1 MCRLFGLHVGPD
13 PVSATFWLVDAPD
26 SLAVQ
31 SRRNPDGVGIG
42 VFGPDGA
49 PIVDKQPVAAWQDT
63 DFMCEARELRGTT
76 FVAHVRYA
84 STGELAVRNT
94 HPFEQE
100 GRVFAHNGVIH
111 GLDQLD
117 ERLRTLDA
125 RHLVHGETDSE
136 RLFALITAETAR
148 HGGAV
153 TEGITAA
160 LTWVAANLP
169 VYSLNF
175 VLATATDLW
184 ALRYPA
190 THELYVLERPP
201 GGAAGAAA
209 ALDSRSERIHARCAH
224 LDARSSLIVASE
236 PMDLEPGWRLLD
248 PGELIHSGADL
259 TVESTRPLPP
269 QPRLLLRRSDLDART
284 AASQHEGGQ

>member
-1 MCRLFGLHVGPD
+1 MCRLFGMHVGPV
-13 PVSATFWLVDAPD
+13 PVPATFWLVDAPD
-26 SLAVQ
+26 SLVVQ

-42 VFGPDGA
+42 VFGPDGT
-49 PIVDKQPVAAWQDT
+49 PIVDKQPIAAWRDT
-63 DFMCEARELRGTT
+63 EFMCAARELRGTT

-84 STGELAVRNT
+84 STGELAVHNT

-100 GRVFAHNGVIH
+100 GRLFAHNGVIH
-111 GLDQLD
+111 GLDELD
-117 ERLRTLDA
+117 RRLRSLEA
-125 RHLVHGETDSE
+125 AHLVRGETDSE

-160 LTWVAANLP
+160 LTWIADHLP

-175 VLATATDLW
+175 VLTTATDLW

-201 GGAAGAAA
+201 GGAAGAAG
-209 ALDSRSERIHARCAH
+209 ALDSRTERIHARCAH
-224 LDARSSLIVASE
+224 LADRSSLIIASE
-236 PMDLEPGWRLLD
+236 PMDREPGWRLLD

-259 TVESTRPLPP
+259 TVESIRPLPP
-269 QPRLLLRRSDLDART
+269 HPRLLLHRSDLDART
-284 AASQHEGGQ
+284 EASQHEGSR